1 MGLGSF
7 VYWSVFR
14 VFYRVGF
21 VVDGEGGFRGIVYKY
36 LSFGGGDRLFF
47 LYRIVF
53 VLDLNKCNKFK
64 IKEVC
69 K

>member
-1 MGLGSF
+1 M
-7 VYWSVFR
+7 
-14 VFYRVGF
+14 GF